1 MGRVA
6 MMRIDVSQLLKEPV
20 GSEREYQISGKVNI
34 MGDDTTSK
42 VQGKIKLIRTNRSIL
57 VKGEFSTE
65 VEVACARCLSMFGCP
80 LKLTFEEEY
89 LPLDE
94 SPLPADE
101 AGIFTIDENQ
111 TIDLTEAVRQYAL
124 LAMPMKPLCR
134 PDCSGL

>member
-1 MGRVA
+1 

-20 GSEREYQISGKVNI
+20 GSEREYQINGTANI
-34 MGDDTTSK
+34 MGNDTISE
-42 VQGKIKLIRTNRSIL
+42 VQGKVKLIRTNRSIL
-57 VKGEFSTE
+57 VKGEFNTA
-65 VEVACARCLSMFGCP
+65 VEVACSRCLSIFSCP
-80 LKLTFEEEY
+80 LKLSFEEEY
-89 LPLDE
+89 LPVDE

-101 AGIFTIDENQ
+101 AGMFTIDENQ